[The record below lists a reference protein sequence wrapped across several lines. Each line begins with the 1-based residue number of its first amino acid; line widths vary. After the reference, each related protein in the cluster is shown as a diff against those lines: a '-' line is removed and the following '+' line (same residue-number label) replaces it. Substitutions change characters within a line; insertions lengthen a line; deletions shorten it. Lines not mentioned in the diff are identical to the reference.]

1 MTKNEK
7 LLISCNILFALA
19 SGMSAVFMNVF
30 LYTYTGSL
38 TIMAIYTCIRI
49 GMFPFCFT
57 LAGKAA
63 RKTGYGIT
71 MSIGLIL
78 LFCQLFFVIEFNP
91 LFSIYK
97 NLVFVAALLSGIGE
111 SFYYLSV
118 NTLNQLV
125 TTPQS
130 RADFL
135 SISGILSNIA
145 NVAAPL
151 IATFIIDLSGTDIN
165 GYLNI
170 FRIVLVVYGFISIL
184 GLQIK
189 AKANM
194 AKFSVLKSLTFQKDK
209 QWRYIL
215 LTHFIYGFRDSLIL
229 SLTGILVYN
238 ATNGSGSFYGK
249 LLALFS
255 LLMIISY
262 ALAAKLIK
270 KPNRIKWFTYG
281 AIFTASSTAVLVLL
295 PNIFGALYYGIV
307 NAVASPFYNIP
318 FSIIT
323 MNALSDYSK
332 SENLAGRVIAKE
344 AYLSLSRCLGM
355 LFIVF
360 CEKVFTVESYLYIA
374 VLTLSISPII
384 HVIYSNFYH
393 KRRDQK
399 NQLTQK
405 QAV

>member
-7 LLISCNILFALA
+7 LLISCSILFALV

-38 TIMAIYTCIRI
+38 TVMAIYTCIRI

-63 RKTGYGIT
+63 RKISYGIT
-71 MSIGLIL
+71 MSLGLIF
-78 LFCQLFFVIEFNP
+78 LFFQLFYVIRFNH
-91 LFSIYK
+91 LFALNS
-97 NLVFVAALLSGIGE
+97 NLVFVAALLSGVGE
-111 SFYYLSV
+111 GFYYLSV

-125 TTPQS
+125 TTPES

-135 SISGILSNIA
+135 SISGILSNIS

-151 IATFIIDLSGTDIN
+151 IATFIINLSGNDTD

-170 FRIVLVVYGFISIL
+170 FKIVLVVYAFISIL
-184 GLQIK
+184 GLNIK
-189 AKANM
+189 AKGNM

-229 SLTGILVYN
+229 SLTGILVYK
-238 ATNGSGSFYGK
+238 ATDGSGSFYGR
-249 LLALFS
+249 LLSFFS
-255 LLMIISY
+255 LLTIISY
-262 ALAAKLIK
+262 AFASRLIK
-270 KPNRIKWFTYG
+270 KHNRIKYYTYG
-281 AIFTASSTAVLVLL
+281 AIFTASTTVILVLIS
-295 PNIFGALYYGIV
+295 NIYGALYFGIV
-307 NAVASPFYNIP
+307 NAIASPFYNIP

-332 SENLAGRVIAKE
+332 TENLAGRVIAKE

-355 LFIVF
+355 LFIVL
-360 CEKVFTVESYLYIA
+360 CERIFTGNSYLYIS

-384 HVIYSNFYH
+384 LVTYSNFYH
-393 KRRDQK
+393 KKRDRK
-399 NQLTQK
+399 IKLTNQ
-405 QAV
+405 